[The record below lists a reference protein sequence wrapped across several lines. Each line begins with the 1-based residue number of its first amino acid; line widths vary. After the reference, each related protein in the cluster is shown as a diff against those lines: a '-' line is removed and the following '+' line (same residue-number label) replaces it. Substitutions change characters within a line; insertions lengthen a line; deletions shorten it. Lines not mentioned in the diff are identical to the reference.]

1 MSLCEQDKGFGL
13 GNVLLLLENVFD
25 KTLEVANY

>member
-1 MSLCEQDKGFGL
+1 MSLCEQDDGL
-13 GNVLLLLENVFD
+13 LPGNALLLLDNVFD

>member
-1 MSLCEQDKGFGL
+1 MSLCEQDGGLKL
-13 GNVLLLLENVFD
+13 GNVLLLLDNVFD

>member
-1 MSLCEQDKGFGL
+1 MSWCEQDDGLVL
-13 GNVLLLLENVFD
+13 GNVLLLLDNVFD

>member
-1 MSLCEQDKGFGL
+1 MSLCEQDDGLKL
-13 GNVLLLLENVFD
+13 GNVLLLLDNVFD

>member
-1 MSLCEQDKGFGL
+1 MSLCEQDDGLEL
-13 GNVLLLLENVFD
+13 GNVLLLLDNVFD